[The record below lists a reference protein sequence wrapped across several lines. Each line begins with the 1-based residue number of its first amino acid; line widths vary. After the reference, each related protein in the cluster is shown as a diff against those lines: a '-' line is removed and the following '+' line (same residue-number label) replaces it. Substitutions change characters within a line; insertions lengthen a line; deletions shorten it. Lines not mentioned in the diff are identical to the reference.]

1 MIYTKTKEIP
11 WCPKLR
17 GSIDSIWFPVFGQV
31 KMDGEYHVIKWPK
44 DECIYAI
51 SKTGIKRSRFPDID
65 KLQTIMA
72 AHPGVDLMAE
82 LYHGSGLNHS
92 LHELLKDPKSDSL
105 KLFIHDI
112 VIQNITTAKRM
123 ELLSSI
129 MGGAVGVVLND
140 REAVDRFFAD
150 AVARGYEGVV
160 LKPMNSTLAMAAQW
174 IKLKASD
181 ETIMTIIDL
190 CGNDDRVGLNTG
202 HGGVSAKIS
211 LKEKKHLK
219 LGDQMLVKHFG
230 FIGNSGGVRNPII
243 IKKVG

>member
-31 KMDGEYHVIKWPK
+31 KMDGEYQIIKRDK
-44 DECIYAI
+44 GSIYALG
-51 SKTGIKRSRFPDID
+51 KTGDKRMDFTDLNRIGELLAGHD
-65 KLQTIMA
+65 L
-72 AHPGVDLMAE
+72 HLMAE
-82 LYHGSGLNHS
+82 LYHGEGKNHS
-92 LHELLKDPKSDSL
+92 LHDLLKDNKSDSL

-140 REAVDRFFAD
+140 RDAVDRFFND
-150 AVARGYEGVV
+150 AVARGYEGIV
-160 LKPMNSTLAMAAQW
+160 LKPMDSTLAMAQQW

-181 ETIMTIIDL
+181 DTIMQVIDL
-190 CGNDDRVGLNTG
+190 CGTDDRIALNTG
-202 HGGVSAKIS
+202 HGNVTAKIT
-211 LKEKKHLK
+211 LGNKKGVK
-219 LGDQMLVKHFG
+219 LGDNMLVRHFG
-230 FIGNSGGVRNPII
+230 FIGKNGGVRNPII
-243 IKKVG
+243 IKKV